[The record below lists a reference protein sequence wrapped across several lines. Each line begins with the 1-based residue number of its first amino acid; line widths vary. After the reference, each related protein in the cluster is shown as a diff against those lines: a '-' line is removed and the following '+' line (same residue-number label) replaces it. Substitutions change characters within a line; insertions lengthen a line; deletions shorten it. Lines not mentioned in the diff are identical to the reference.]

1 MEITV
6 TISKGKIES
15 DYIGVTEQ
23 AGIYAGDGGFA
34 VNVGDRRRQTVRR
47 GYDQHREPVHGEGG

>member
-23 AGIYAGDGGFA
+23 AGIYAGDGAFA
-34 VNVGDRRRQTVRR
+34 VNVDDTARLNPYPYFKAIMWRKS
-47 GYDQHREPVHGEGG
+47 